1 MIASS
6 EQAGQKAAPDGNT
19 AENSPAS
26 GACAGRRPAR
36 FPLGEEV
43 SGYDRIWCRARRRQ
57 FLSFRISG
65 PLNMIVKC
73 ALAGVALLPVWHVP
87 PDALDAMP
95 LESNAYTPC
104 PVVPAYEPVLLPA
117 RIL

>member
-1 MIASS
+1 
-6 EQAGQKAAPDGNT
+6 
-19 AENSPAS
+19 
-26 GACAGRRPAR
+26 
-36 FPLGEEV
+36 
-43 SGYDRIWCRARRRQ
+43 
-57 FLSFRISG
+57 
-65 PLNMIVKC
+65 MIVKC